1 MIGSTR
7 LLFLVKAQRDWV
19 MFMLHST
26 TQMEENPLG
35 AKFCCCQLTKIFR
48 APPKQLATSPPEQP
62 ESFLLTTT
70 RWRWCPL
77 TTHQKPPVVTE
88 CFFRKVLET
97 EGLEMFFFCRTKPSK
112 VWSNRPINAL
122 DTEDRYRR

>member
-1 MIGSTR
+1 MQHLMHSHF
-7 LLFLVKAQRDWV
+7 LLLDCSILAFYHGFDDRFNSSPLPGKSSKR
-19 MFMLHST
+19 FT
-26 TQMEENPLG
+26 TQMEDNPLG

-77 TTHQKPPVVTE
+77 TTHQNPLVVTE
-88 CFFRKVLET
+88 CFFRKVLE
-97 EGLEMFFFCRTKPSK
+97 LEMFFFCKTIHSK
-112 VWSNRPINAL
+112 M
-122 DTEDRYRR
+122 